1 MVRPPRGW
9 HSGWASANCAH
20 LHGERPIHPYGQ
32 GVRLLQIALGG
43 AVGSLARFGL
53 DQAMPWNEGFPW
65 ATLIINVV
73 GALAI
78 GLVATTVVET
88 RPWVRPVVIVGV
100 LGGFTTFS
108 AFALQT
114 GTLLD
119 AGHVVQA
126 LVYLALTMVGGLV
139 AVELG
144 AAWGPRLRRV
154 SS

>member
-1 MVRPPRGW
+1 
-9 HSGWASANCAH
+9 
-20 LHGERPIHPYGQ
+20 
-32 GVRLLQIALGG
+32 VRLLQIALGG
-43 AVGSLARFGL
+43 AVGSLARYGI
-53 DQAMPWNEGFPW
+53 DQTLPWSDGFPW

-78 GLVATTVVET
+78 GVVATTVVDM

-119 AGHVVQA
+119 AGHVMQA
-126 LVYLALTMVGGLV
+126 LVYLALTMVAGLV
-139 AVELG
+139 AVEIG
-144 AAWGPRLRRV
+144 AALGPRFRRV
-154 SS
+154 TS

>member
-1 MVRPPRGW
+1 M
-9 HSGWASANCAH
+9 
-20 LHGERPIHPYGQ
+20 
-32 GVRLLQIALGG
+32 RLLQIALGG

-53 DQAMPWNEGFPW
+53 DQALPWNEGVPW
-65 ATLIINVV
+65 VTLIINVV

-78 GLVATTVVET
+78 GLVATTVVEM
-88 RPWVRPVVIVGV
+88 RSWVRPVVIVGV

-144 AAWGPRLRRV
+144 AAWGPRYGE
-154 SS
+154 

>member
-1 MVRPPRGW
+1 M
-9 HSGWASANCAH
+9 
-20 LHGERPIHPYGQ
+20 
-32 GVRLLQIALGG
+32 RLLQIALGG
-43 AVGSLARFGL
+43 AVGSLARYGIAQTL
-53 DQAMPWNEGFPW
+53 PWSDGFPW

-78 GLVATTVVET
+78 GVVATTVVDM

-119 AGHVVQA
+119 AGHVMQA
-126 LVYLALTMVGGLV
+126 LVYLALTMVAGLV
-139 AVELG
+139 AVEIG
-144 AAWGPRLRRV
+144 AALGPRFRRV
-154 SS
+154 TS